1 MGQFATLCV
10 ELKNEV
16 VSYLGPEDLLAMRG
30 LSKGSNNLA
39 LPHIWR
45 SVYEWEEGRHAIGLL
60 RWMVEGMHVQLLAGD
75 PTLVSKMPYVVLIS
89 F

>member
-1 MGQFATLCV
+1 MTLAV

-16 VSYLGPEDLLAMRG
+16 ISYLGPEDLLVIRE
-30 LSKGSNNLA
+30 LSKSSNDLA

-45 SVYEWEEGRHAIGLL
+45 KVSEEGKHVIGLL

-75 PTLVSKMPYVVLIS
+75 PNRVSEMLHVVLIS
-89 F
+89 I